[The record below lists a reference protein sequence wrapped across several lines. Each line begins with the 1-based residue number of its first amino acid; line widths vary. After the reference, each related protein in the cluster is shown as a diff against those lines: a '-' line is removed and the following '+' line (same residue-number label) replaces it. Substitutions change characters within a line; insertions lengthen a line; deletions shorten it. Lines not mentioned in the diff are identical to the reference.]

1 MRYLK
6 HVERFVEGMK
16 VVEIPGASTS
26 SSNPGYTFVCLHGY
40 GANCYDLAGLSEYLR
55 FPEGTR
61 MLFPDGILRLDLGYG
76 AGYEG
81 RAWFPIDWAEIER
94 IRREGGLR
102 DLSKNLPVG
111 MAEARDFLIRALE
124 RLECDPARTV
134 IGGFSQGAMLA
145 TEIALHHQDYFAGL
159 LIFSGTLVNR
169 TGWEHMLQE
178 KFANKTKPL
187 RFHQSHGRLDPILPF
202 QAAER
207 LYELL
212 TRHGGQG
219 KFDAFDGQH
228 EIPASVIASTNDWL
242 RELAFSAT

>member
-16 VVEIPGASTS
+16 VVEIPGKASAPTL
-26 SSNPGYTFVCLHGY
+26 VCLHGY

-81 RAWFPIDWAEIER
+81 RAWFPIDWQEIER
-94 IRREGGLR
+94 IRSEGGLR
-102 DLSKNLPVG
+102 DLSKNSPAG
-111 MAEARDFLIRALE
+111 MAEARDFLLRALE

-145 TEIALHHQDYFAGL
+145 TEIALHHHDYFAGL

-169 TGWEHMLQE
+169 TGWERLAHD
-178 KFANKTKPL
+178 KFASQAKLLP
-187 RFHQSHGRLDPILPF
+187 FYQSHGRHDPILPF
-202 QAAER
+202 PAAER

-212 TRHGGQG
+212 TKNGGRG
-219 KFDAFDGQH
+219 VFDAFEGQH
-228 EIPASVIASTNDWL
+228 EIPATVIASTNQWL
-242 RELAFSAT
+242 REYLPGLWSSAG